1 MKGKF
6 SLQKKR
12 KLQKLLMAW
21 AIIMCVIA
29 PDVLAVHAEDSSSK
43 QTVTTLESGAV
54 VQQVKDI
61 TAYRTEESFTA
72 PSAPEGYGAY
82 IFAGWYTDAECTAAL
97 DQSVTSENLGT
108 EKAAYAKF
116 VPGDILGVKAQ
127 IPSTA
132 TYDSA
137 TLTVRFVTTVDSLNY
152 QKVGFDFSING
163 KEKSAESREVY
174 KKLYA
179 VGSTTGVM
187 TYEPTAFHEMSR
199 YFMACNITG
208 VPVTAFGQ
216 GITATPYWITLD
228 GTKVSGETADKSAN
242 MGLKALQSHSD
253 VTKGTNLT
261 TLNMNA
267 TADIYAAATVKVF
280 EVSTDEVWPRVGLR
294 LANEAGDTVDFV
306 ICYNKGEGTVQNTIK
321 LAYKYGDEAEVL
333 TSHSIEKSI
342 LESAKVESN
351 EESGVRLAV
360 VKKGEK
366 LYFLVNDVIQVVK
379 TYTGFGAENTVTA
392 SLYSKYT
399 ETVFSDYSAKTGGT
413 YPSLSFSDTFNTTV
427 NLDILDSSATKEK
440 MLVISDANEVSG
452 EVSMTAKNNST
463 NKALAYFSCET
474 DGEVTRLEDTRI
486 FVTAK
491 ISMDKI
497 TSTSGWNRMGFSLTT
512 ASGANVDFTI
522 KSTGGTAAPDGF
534 KVNYSSGALGK
545 ETDTVTYKSATGNGK
560 IDLSGFADVSNI
572 YLALYVDNSDA
583 DTNGVAHILCG
594 SKSTD
599 GTMSYTEI
607 GSFDIKTFNVLSPGS
622 MPNDKDSGIVGR
634 TELQVALLAT
644 QNGSGTFSEYKALT
658 GDAAAEAYS
667 AATK

>member
-1 MKGKF
+1 
-6 SLQKKR
+6 
-12 KLQKLLMAW
+12 MAW

-29 PDVLAVHAEDSSSK
+29 PDVLAVHAEDSSSE

-61 TAYRTEESFTA
+61 TAYRTEGSFTA

-97 DQSVTSENLGT
+97 EQSVTSENLGT

-116 VPGDILGVKAQ
+116 VPGGILGVQAQ

-132 TYDSA
+132 TYESSP
-137 TLTVRFVTTVDSLNY
+137 LTVRFVTTVDSLNY

-163 KEKSAESREVY
+163 NEKSAESREVY

-187 TYEPTAFHEMSR
+187 TYEPTAFHEMSQ

-208 VPVTAFGQ
+208 VPVKAFGQ

-242 MGLKALQSHSD
+242 MGLKALQSSSD
-253 VTKGTNLT
+253 ATKSKDLT
-261 TLNMNA
+261 TLNKTAA
-267 TADIYAAATVKVF
+267 TDIYAAATVKVATVTTTVTKDGV
-280 EVSTDEVWPRVGLR
+280 ESKVWPRVGLR
-294 LANEAGDTVDFV
+294 LTNEAGDTVDFV
-306 ICYNKGEGTVQNTIK
+306 ICYNQNGTVQDTIK

-333 TSHSIEKSI
+333 TSYSIDTSI
-342 LESAKVESN
+342 QNSVED
-351 EESGVRLAV
+351 SGVKLAV
-360 VKKGEK
+360 VKKEEK
-366 LYFLVNDVIQVVK
+366 LYFLVNDVIQGVE
-379 TYTGFGAENTVTA
+379 TYTGFGAEDTVTA

-399 ETVFSDYSAKTGGT
+399 ESAFSDYCAKTSRT
-413 YPSLSFSDTFNTTV
+413 YPSLSFSDTFDTTV
-427 NLDILDSSATKEK
+427 NLDVLNSSATKEK
-440 MLVISDANEVSG
+440 RLVISDANEVSG
-452 EVSMTAKNNST
+452 KVSMTAKNNST

-486 FVTAK
+486 FVATK

-497 TSTSGWNRMGFSLTT
+497 TNTSGWNRMGFALTT
-512 ASGANVDFTI
+512 ASGTNVDFTI

-534 KVNYSSGALGK
+534 KVNYSSGALGSQTPK
-545 ETDTVTYKSATGNGK
+545 NPYTYHSTNGG
-560 IDLSGFADVSNI
+560 IDLSGFNDASNI

-583 DTNGVAHILCG
+583 NTSGVAHILCG

-607 GSFDIKTFNVLSPGS
+607 GSFDIKTLDVLSPKS
-622 MPNDKDSGIVGR
+622 KEFNDNSGIAGG
-634 TELQVALLAT
+634 TSLQVALLAT
-644 QNGSGTFSEYKALT
+644 QDGTGTFSEYKALT
-658 GDAAAEAYS
+658 GADAAKAYS